1 MRGLVGTTPTAR
13 RRAMTRLAGVG
24 IAAAIGLCALPG
36 TASAAP
42 SIPSDA
48 QVSAAAQAA
57 DAAAAQVGQ
66 TLTQLG
72 DARAAVDAAHAQA
85 AAALGRYQGTLA
97 SRQSARTA
105 ADTAQAAAEQARLDV
120 AGARADLAAFA
131 RSSYMTGSTSP
142 GMQALL
148 TSAGPAQMLERAA
161 LLDAA
166 GSRRSDVLDRVI
178 VVQGQ
183 AADAVAV
190 AQTALAEAAAL
201 EQEAA
206 AALAAAD
213 QQETQARRTAAAFEA
228 QQAAMQAQLQESRTT
243 LVTLQRQRTVPQ
255 VAPPPPV
262 PAARVRRGSSSG
274 GPAQPL
280 PPMTGPASPVC
291 ESGGNWSINTGNG
304 YYGGLQFSPSTW
316 AEFGGLAY
324 APRADLATQSHI
336 AIAEKDHGQ
345 RLLRRPAVQPVHLGR
360 PSVASAY
367 APRADLATKAQQI
380 AVAEKVLV
388 VQGPGAWPTCGAAPD
403 RALSAPDPPRTEPT
417 AAPQVGAAASG

>member
-97 SRQSARTA
+97 SRHTARTA

-178 VVQGQ
+178 VVEGQ

-213 QQETQARRTAAAFEA
+213 QQATQARRTAAVFEA
-228 QQAAMQAQLQESRTT
+228 RQAALQAQLQESRTT

-255 VAPPPPV
+255 VAPPPPSS
-262 PAARVRRGSSSG
+262 PLPSSSPSTGSGRGSSSG
-274 GPAQPL
+274 PPAL
-280 PPMTGPASPVC
+280 PTPAHDWTGVARC

-316 AEFGGLAY
+316 AEFGGL
-324 APRADLATQSHI
+324 
-336 AIAEKDHGQ
+336 G
-345 RLLRRPAVQPVHLGR
+345 
-360 PSVASAY
+360 Y

-388 VQGPGAWPTCGAAPD
+388 VQGPGAWPTCGALLI
-403 RALSAPDPPRTEPT
+403 AL
-417 AAPQVGAAASG
+417 